1 MKFQKDFRPKVT
13 FEWVKKVF
21 GLLKANKIFLQP
33 KRNKLYIPYKRVR
46 FYEQGPE
53 AIWQLGRSVIL
64 R

>member
-1 MKFQKDFRPKVT
+1 MSQNSVWPSQGKYDILTTQTRS
-13 FEWVKKVF
+13 
-21 GLLKANKIFLQP
+21 
-33 KRNKLYIPYKRVR
+33 KLYIPYKRVR